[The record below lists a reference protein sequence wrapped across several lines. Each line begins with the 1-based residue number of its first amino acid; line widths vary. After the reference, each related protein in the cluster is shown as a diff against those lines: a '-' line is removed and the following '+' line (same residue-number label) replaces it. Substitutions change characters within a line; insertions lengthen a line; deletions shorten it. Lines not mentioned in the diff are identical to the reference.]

1 MRVARATVPGFSR
14 DFLTNHQPLGVAV
27 SGGADSIA
35 LLHLLHQIR
44 SDLIVLHVNYRL
56 RGAESDGDEEFVSL
70 KSAELGLPCLI
81 NRPELGPG
89 NLEQAARQARYWW
102 FAQLVKDGIVGQVAT
117 GHTQDDQAETVLFRF
132 LRGAGTAGLAAILPQ
147 TAEGIVRPLLYSRRA
162 DVRAYLHESNL
173 AWREDS
179 SNNWVRFGRN
189 KIRHNLLPELK
200 QTWNPKI
207 TEALA
212 QTADWARA
220 EEEFWAAEIP
230 RLTQNWVR
238 FCESGVVLEIAGL
251 NQMPLAAARRIV
263 RWAVHRVTERRH
275 TPEFRQVECVLSLAQ
290 KQRGLG
296 SFRTAGWE
304 AVRSFRLL
312 RIAVPFQRPAYQQKL
327 CIPGGFRLPDGSA
340 EFTLELKAAESVYN
354 TGGQSV
360 DWSLISGTLEL
371 RNWRPGDRFQQAE
384 HSASRKLK
392 HYFQEAG
399 IPLWERSGWPV
410 ITHDN
415 SILWARGR
423 GVSATYAPSVTTT
436 MVLRI
441 SEVPLGDSGK
451 TSNQNV

>member
-1 MRVARATVPGFSR
+1 MRVARATVLGFR
-14 DFLTNHQPLGVAV
+14 QNFLTNHQPLGVAV

-35 LLHLLHQIR
+35 LLYLLHQIR

-56 RGAESDGDEEFVSL
+56 RGAESDGDEEFVTL

-81 NRPELGPG
+81 NRPELSAG
-89 NLEQAARQARYWW
+89 NLEQAARQARYMW

-147 TAEGIVRPLLYSRRA
+147 TAEGIVRPLLHSSRA
-162 DVRAYLHESNL
+162 DVRAYLHERNL

-207 TEALA
+207 TQALA

-220 EEEFWAAEIP
+220 EEEFWAGEIP
-230 RLTQNWVR
+230 RLTQNLVR

-251 NQMPLAAARRIV
+251 NQLPLAAARRII

-304 AVRSFRLL
+304 AVRSFGLL
-312 RIAVPFQRPAYQQKL
+312 RIALPAQSPAYQEIL
-327 CIPGGFRLPDGSA
+327 YVPGGFRLPDGSA
-340 EFTLELKAAESVYN
+340 ELTLELKAAESVYN
-354 TGGQSV
+354 NGGQSV
-360 DWSLISGTLEL
+360 DWSLIRGTLEL

-384 HSASRKLK
+384 HLAARKLK
-392 HYFQEAG
+392 HYFQEAD
-399 IPLWERSGWPV
+399 IPSWERSGWPV

-415 SILWARGR
+415 SILWVRGQ
-423 GVSATYAPSVTTT
+423 GVSAAYAPSVTTT

-441 SEVPLGDSGK
+441 LEVPLGVSGK

>member
-1 MRVARATVPGFSR
+1 MRVARATVPGFR
-14 DFLTNHQPLGVAV
+14 QDFLTDHQPLGVAV
-27 SGGADSIA
+27 SGGADSVA
-35 LLHLLHQIR
+35 LLHLLCEIR

-56 RGAESDGDEEFVSL
+56 RGAESDGDEEFVL
-70 KSAELGLPCLI
+70 HKSSELGMPCLI
-81 NRPELGPG
+81 HRPELGPG
-89 NLEQAARQARYWW
+89 NLEQAARQARYSW

-147 TAEGIVRPLLYSRRA
+147 TAEGIVRPLLHSCRA
-162 DVRAYLHESNL
+162 DLRAYLQERSL
-173 AWREDS
+173 LWREDS

-189 KIRHNLLPELK
+189 RIRHNLLPELK

-238 FCESGVVLEIAGL
+238 FCESGVVLEIAEL
-251 NQMPLAAARRIV
+251 NQLPLAVARRIV
-263 RWAVHRVTERRH
+263 RWAVHRVTESRH
-275 TPEFRQVECVLSLAQ
+275 TPDFRQVGCVLNLAQ
-290 KQRGLG
+290 KQLGLG
-296 SFRTAGWE
+296 SFRTTAWE
-304 AVRSFRLL
+304 AVRSFKLL
-312 RIAVPFQRPAYQQKL
+312 RIAVPVQTPAYQETL
-327 CIPGGFRLPDGSA
+327 CIPGAFRLPDGST
-340 EFTLELKAAESVYN
+340 ELTWELKAAGSVYN
-354 TGGQSV
+354 DDGQSV
-360 DWSLISGTLEL
+360 DWSLIRGTLEL

-384 HSASRKLK
+384 HLAARKLK

-399 IPLWERSGWPV
+399 IPSWERSRWPV

-415 SILWARGR
+415 SILWARGQ
-423 GVSATYAPSVTTT
+423 GVSASYAPSITTT

-441 SEVPLGDSGK
+441 LEVPRRVCGK
-451 TSNQNV
+451 TPNQKV